1 MKILE
6 FFFKCS
12 PVCRDPG
19 FVFEMNLLIRL
30 FLVNFE
36 EFLNLFLLYHMLT
49 LILRV
54 DQGRADELAVLS
66 VDDDVGTVRSDQSLR
81 IDYLNLKDLNMIL
94 NLLL

>member
-1 MKILE
+1 
-6 FFFKCS
+6 
-12 PVCRDPG
+12 
-19 FVFEMNLLIRL
+19 MNLLIRL

-54 DQGRADELAVLS
+54 DQGRTDGLAVLS
-66 VDDDVGTVRSDQSLR
+66 DDADDVGTVRSDQSLR

-94 NLLL
+94 NLLP

>member
-1 MKILE
+1 
-6 FFFKCS
+6 
-12 PVCRDPG
+12 
-19 FVFEMNLLIRL
+19 MNLLIRL

-54 DQGRADELAVLS
+54 DQGRTDGLAVLS
-66 VDDDVGTVRSDQSLR
+66 DDADDVGTVRSDQSLR

>member
-1 MKILE
+1 
-6 FFFKCS
+6 
-12 PVCRDPG
+12 
-19 FVFEMNLLIRL
+19 MNLLIRL

-54 DQGRADELAVLS
+54 DRGRTDDLAVLS

-94 NLLL
+94 NLLP

>member
-1 MKILE
+1 
-6 FFFKCS
+6 
-12 PVCRDPG
+12 
-19 FVFEMNLLIRL
+19 MNLLIRL

-54 DQGRADELAVLS
+54 DRGWTDDLSVLS

-94 NLLL
+94 NLLP

>member
-1 MKILE
+1 MD
-6 FFFKCS
+6 FFCKCS
-12 PVCRDPG
+12 PVCKDLG

-54 DQGRADELAVLS
+54 DQGQTDGLAVLS
-66 VDDDVGTVRSDQSLR
+66 DDADDVGTVRSDQSLR
-81 IDYLNLKDLNMIL
+81 KDDLNLKDLNRIL

>member
-1 MKILE
+1 MD
-6 FFFKCS
+6 FFCKCS
-12 PVCRDPG
+12 PVCKDLG

-36 EFLNLFLLYHMLT
+36 EFLSLFLLYHMLT

-54 DQGRADELAVLS
+54 DQGQTDGLAVLS
-66 VDDDVGTVRSDQSLR
+66 DDDDVGIVRSDQSLR
-81 IDYLNLKDLNMIL
+81 KDDLNLKDLNRIL

>member
-1 MKILE
+1 
-6 FFFKCS
+6 
-12 PVCRDPG
+12 
-19 FVFEMNLLIRL
+19 MNLLIRL

-54 DQGRADELAVLS
+54 DQRQTDGLAVLS
-66 VDDDVGTVRSDQSLR
+66 DDADDVGTVRSDQSLR

-94 NLLL
+94 NLLP

>member
-1 MKILE
+1 
-6 FFFKCS
+6 
-12 PVCRDPG
+12 
-19 FVFEMNLLIRL
+19 MNLLIRL

-54 DQGRADELAVLS
+54 DRGRTDGLAVLS
-66 VDDDVGTVRSDQSLR
+66 DDADDVGTVRSDQSLR

-94 NLLL
+94 NLLP

>member
-1 MKILE
+1 
-6 FFFKCS
+6 
-12 PVCRDPG
+12 
-19 FVFEMNLLIRL
+19 MNLLIRL

-54 DQGRADELAVLS
+54 DRGQTDGLAVLS
-66 VDDDVGTVRSDQSLR
+66 DDDDDVWTVRSDQSLR
-81 IDYLNLKDLNMIL
+81 IDYLNLKDLKRIL

>member
-1 MKILE
+1 
-6 FFFKCS
+6 
-12 PVCRDPG
+12 
-19 FVFEMNLLIRL
+19 MNLLIRL

-54 DQGRADELAVLS
+54 DRGQTDGLAVLS
-66 VDDDVGTVRSDQSLR
+66 DDDDDVWTVRSDQSLR

-94 NLLL
+94 NLLP